1 MTCAKCGVEVAAE
14 SAYAGTWCARC
25 GEKEEER
32 LGKLLDEPSPGV
44 APDQALT
51 EGELAR
57 AKESLTFLTVGLP
70 PEVKPGATT
79 YEEVKQEWETE
90 AGKAI
95 SALKKR
101 RK

>member
-32 LGKLLDEPSPGV
+32 LGKML
-44 APDQALT
+44 A
-51 EGELAR
+51 ELAE
-57 AKESLTFLTVGLP
+57 ATPPLSAPFIAEGLP
-70 PEVKPGATT
+70 PDVEPGATT
-79 YEEVKQEWETE
+79 YEEVKQEWEAE
-90 AGKAI
+90 SGKAV
-95 SALKKR
+95 ATLRKKG